1 MKHIIEVVKIILNI
15 IYLPFKLL
23 KTRNQITLIS
33 RLSNEKTTDFELLE
47 KELKKELPNYKI
59 VVLCKTMDNK
69 LAYIFH
75 MIKQMYHISKS
86 KVVILDSYCILV
98 SMLKH
103 KKNLKV
109 IQIWHALGLMKKAG
123 YAILDK
129 EEGRNKKIAIA
140 SNMHKNY
147 DYILTSSKDCI
158 NSIAE
163 VFNYDKNK
171 VYSVPLPRIDLIKS
185 VKYIEETKNKILN
198 KYEVLNKK
206 TNILYAPTFRKDETV
221 LEEQLNELC
230 STIDY
235 EKYNLIVKLHPLSK
249 IQITNNNVIND
260 KEFPTTDMM
269 TVSEYVISDYS
280 SIIYEA
286 GIMNK
291 KLIFY
296 AFDLDSYS
304 VNRSFFIDY
313 NKELPGPIIKEAKEI
328 INFINNEDYSKY
340 NNKLIKKY
348 VDCSIDNY
356 TKNMVKFI
364 KKIIP
369 KEKRND
375 K

>member
-1 MKHIIEVVKIILNI
+1 MKYIIKVVKVILNI

-23 KTRNQITLIS
+23 KTKKQITLIS
-33 RLSNEKTTDFELLE
+33 RLSNDKTTDFKLLE
-47 KELKKELPNYKI
+47 EELIKELPDYKI

-75 MIKQMYHISKS
+75 MIKQMYHISRS
-86 KVVILDSYCILV
+86 KIVILDSYCILV

-129 EEGRNKKIAIA
+129 EEGRNKEIAIA

-147 DYILTSSKDCI
+147 DYILTSSKNCI
-158 NSIAE
+158 KSISE
-163 VFNYDKNK
+163 VFNYDKSK
-171 VYSVPLPRIDLIKS
+171 VHSVPLPRIDLIKS
-185 VKYIEETKNKILN
+185 TKYIGETKNKILK
-198 KYEVLNKK
+198 KYKELNKK
-206 TNILYAPTFRKDETV
+206 SNILYAPTFRKDEKLLQV
-221 LEEQLNELC
+221 KLNELC
-230 STIDY
+230 SAIDY
-235 EKYNLIVKLHPLSK
+235 KKYNLIVKLHPLSK
-249 IQITNNNVIND
+249 IQVNNNNVIID
-260 KEFPTTDMM
+260 KEFSTTDMM
-269 TVSEYVISDYS
+269 TVADYVISDYS

-304 VNRSFFIDY
+304 VNRSFFINY

-328 INFINNEDYSKY
+328 IKFIRNDDYSNY
-340 NNKLIKKY
+340 DNNLIKKY
-348 VDCSIDNY
+348 VDCNIDNY
-356 TKNMVKFI
+356 TNNMVKFI
-364 KKIIP
+364 KEILP
-369 KEKRND
+369 KETRND